1 MTIPPGSAGRNDAGR
16 IRKPPTAWD
25 ISRLLAAAGFDRAAR
40 VDQVG
45 INHASPG
52 YAVSADMTRS
62 DAVRVLY
69 CFEPEEESDTRRA
82 ALLARYAKAITEAG
96 WTVETSGSVL
106 IVTAGKPRTSPTET
120 GEESR

>member
-1 MTIPPGSAGRNDAGR
+1 MTIPPDSAGRNDAGR

-25 ISRLLAAAGFDRAAR
+25 ISRLLAAVGFDRAAR

-69 CFEPEEESDTRRA
+69 HFEPEEESRRA

-106 IVTAGKPRTSPTET
+106 IVTAGKPGTSPH
-120 GEESR
+120 